1 MRSKNLIIA
10 SVLLTL
16 CIFLLAGCRAISNRY
31 EPIEIETGSSDEPET
46 HEEDSSIEALYG
58 YQLNFSKG
66 TATLNIIPETM
77 VQELYDKYDVL
88 KEENAGHLPIQIR
101 EYAVTDTVYFDY
113 DTDCSIVWDKK
124 TGDVRIEQTDIIARD
139 EFMQKQHK

>member
-1 MRSKNLIIA
+1 MKRKLSILLA
-10 SVLLTL
+10 VTVLTG
-16 CIFLLAGCRAISNRY
+16 CIFLLAGCRARISK
-31 EPIEIETGSSDEPET
+31 EVIASVGS
-46 HEEDSSIEALYG
+46 LYG
-58 YQLNFSKG
+58 YQMNYANG

-77 VQELYDKYDVL
+77 VKDLYDNFDGL
-88 KEENAGHLPIQIR
+88 MAADAEHLPLQIR

-124 TGDVRIEQTDIIARD
+124 SGDVRIEHTDTTESD

>member
-10 SVLLTL
+10 SVLLML

-31 EPIEIETGSSDEPET
+31 ETIEIETGSSD
-46 HEEDSSIEALYG
+46 DVEALYG

-77 VQELYDKYDVL
+77 VQELYDKYDTL
-88 KEENAGHLPIQIR
+88 KEKNAGHLPIQIR

-124 TGDVRIEQTDIIARD
+124 TGDVRIEQTDITERD

>member
-1 MRSKNLIIA
+1 MSSKKLITA
-10 SVLLTL
+10 SVLLML

-31 EPIEIETGSSDEPET
+31 ETIEIETGSSDET
-46 HEEDSSIEALYG
+46 DRQEDSSVEALYG
-58 YQLNFSKG
+58 YQLNYSKG

-77 VQELYDKYDVL
+77 VQELYDKYDVF
-88 KEENAGHLPIQIR
+88 KEKNVGHLPIQIR

-124 TGDVRIEQTDIIARD
+124 TGDVRIEQTDITGRD